1 MVTLKIMAA
10 IHWEA
15 LRLWLKGVRLV
26 TRQGKTVDESLATE
40 ARSDYISTVTSVRG
54 R

>member
-1 MVTLKIMAA
+1 VTLKIVAA

-15 LRLWLKGVRLV
+15 LRLWLKGVRPV
-26 TRQGKTVDESLATE
+26 PRPGKTADEGLATE
-40 ARSDYISTVTSVRG
+40 ARSDYISTGTSIHG